1 MKLVIFGATGKI
13 GRHLVTQALEQ
24 GHDVTA
30 FVRNPNKMKKAKKGL
45 TIVKGDVLDPAT
57 LKKGISGRDAVICA
71 LGMPLFNK
79 EGLRA
84 QGTKNIIKVMEETGV
99 KRLVC
104 LSGLGAGESRKL
116 LPASYKYFIVPLFM
130 RHLYA
135 DHNRQEVHVKGSSL
149 DWVIARPASFTKG
162 KHTGQYRHGFST
174 DEPIALKISHAD
186 VADFM
191 LTQLVDN
198 TYLHQAPC
206 LSY

>member
-13 GRHLVTQALEQ
+13 GHHLVTQALEL
-24 GHDVTA
+24 GHEVTA
-30 FVRNPNKMKKAKKGL
+30 FARSPKKLKKAPKSL
-45 TIVKGDVLDPAT
+45 TIVKGDVLDTAT
-57 LKKGISGRDAVICA
+57 LEKGISGQDAVICA

-84 QGTKNIIKVMEETGV
+84 KGTKNIIKTMEVAGV
-99 KRLVC
+99 ARLVC
-104 LSGLGAGESRKL
+104 LSGLGAGESRNL

-135 DHNRQEVHVKGSSL
+135 DHNRQEVHVKDSSL
-149 DWVIARPASFTKG
+149 DWVIARPASFAKG
-162 KHTGQYRHGFST
+162 KHTGQYRHGFT
-174 DEPIALKISHAD
+174 ADEPITLKISHAD

-191 LTQLVDN
+191 LKQLVDN
-198 TYLHQAPC
+198 TYLHQAPS